1 MTADDAAFARID
13 VQHPEIEK
21 GYLREHRKRRG
32 EPERADPAGFVS
44 GQPFGVFRRTRL
56 EMRHAR
62 KPLELVQGYALVA
75 VHERHDCLPSLP
87 VVEHKAFYD
96 VVFAQP
102 KLPGRVLRA
111 APFDKTIFQTP
122 HVLTRFFQNTDGRCL
137 SFPVHSSP
145 PGSSY
150 RQEIPYIPL
159 TVDCFSRLLPLPLF
173 SSDACRCFF
182 DTRLERFPT
191 GILPKA

>member
-1 MTADDAAFARID
+1 MTPRSPALMYNIPRLKRDICANTGSGEGSPNGQIPPGLYPVSRSAFSGELGWRCGT
-13 VQHPEIEK
+13 PESRWS
-21 GYLREHRKRRG
+21 LCR
-32 EPERADPAGFVS
+32 D
-44 GQPFGVFRRTRL
+44 TRSS
-56 EMRHAR
+56 
-62 KPLELVQGYALVA
+62 P
-75 VHERHDCLPSLP
+75 HERHDCLPSLP

-122 HVLTRFFQNTDGRCL
+122 HVLTRFFQNTDGWCL

-159 TVDCFSRLLPLPLF
+159 TVDCFSRP
-173 SSDACRCFF
+173 
-182 DTRLERFPT
+182 
-191 GILPKA
+191 G

>member
-1 MTADDAAFARID
+1 MYNIPR
-13 VQHPEIEK
+13 
-21 GYLREHRKRRG
+21 LKRDICANTGSG
-32 EPERADPAGFVS
+32 EGSPN
-44 GQPFGVFRRTRL
+44 GQIPPGLYPRL

-122 HVLTRFFQNTDGRCL
+122 HVLTRFFQNTDGWCL

>member
-1 MTADDAAFARID
+1 MTPRSPALMYNIPRLKRDICANTGSGEGSPNGQIPPGLYPVSRSAFS
-13 VQHPEIEK
+13 
-21 GYLREHRKRRG
+21 G
-32 EPERADPAGFVS
+32 ELGW
-44 GQPFGVFRRTRL
+44 
-56 EMRHAR
+56 HAR

-122 HVLTRFFQNTDGRCL
+122 HVLTRFFQNTDGWCL

-159 TVDCFSRLLPLPLF
+159 TVDCFSRQLPLPLF

-182 DTRLERFPT
+182 DTRLERFST
-191 GILPKA
+191 GILPEA